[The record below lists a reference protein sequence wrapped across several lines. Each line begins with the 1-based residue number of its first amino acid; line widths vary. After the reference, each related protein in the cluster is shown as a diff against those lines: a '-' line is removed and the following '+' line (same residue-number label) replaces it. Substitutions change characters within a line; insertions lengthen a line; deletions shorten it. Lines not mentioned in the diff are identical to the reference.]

1 MEDVEFK
8 SFYNENVIAKPF
20 QIIKE
25 SEEHKAPTNK
35 EIKSIQVQNNYS
47 NRMLSSIATQ
57 IFKLEEIIN
66 PPSPEEI
73 PSLFQPLEKVKV
85 KTQKQKL
92 LDEINKRL
100 ESLKGKSSINVINEE
115 DAAQFMEDFENLFVN
130 EEEKQINKINFG

>member
-1 MEDVEFK
+1 K
-8 SFYNENVIAKPF
+8 SFYNDNVITKPF

-47 NRMLSSIATQ
+47 NRMFSSIASQ
-57 IFKLEEIIN
+57 VFKLEEIIN
-66 PPSPEEI
+66 PPSPEET
-73 PSLFQPLEKVKV
+73 PSLFHPLEKVKI

-100 ESLKGKSSINVINEE
+100 DSLKGESSINVINEE
-115 DAAQFMEDFENLFVN
+115 DAAQFMEDFETLSIN
-130 EEEKQINKINFG
+130 EEEKQINKINIG